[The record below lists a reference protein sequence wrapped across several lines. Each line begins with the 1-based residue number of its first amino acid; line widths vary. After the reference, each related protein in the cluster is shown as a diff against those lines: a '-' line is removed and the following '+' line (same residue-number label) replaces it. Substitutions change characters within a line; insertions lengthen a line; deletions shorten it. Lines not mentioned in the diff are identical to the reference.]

1 MQSTISPAPSTAW
14 KAAILAIVV
23 VMAAGCSLTPGYER
37 PAQSLPMLSG
47 SMSPAPTDQDMHT
60 LLSPEELKFLDG
72 LDGSGQL
79 KVLAVRGLQHNRDYA
94 VAVLRVDQARA
105 EYGLADADSLPT
117 LRAGGQVERQHFNNK
132 TLNETY
138 GQRFSAATVGIS
150 DFELDFFGRVKA
162 LSESARHEYLA
173 TEFGQQAARKALIAE
188 VAHRYLFMRAA
199 ASRQQGADALLVH
212 RKTQLRLAQKQES
225 AGDISREE
233 LQAVHALQAQAEQQ
247 AEEASLQLDKARNA
261 LEHEIGYELAIDTDR
276 QQGPSEAEKPAPIWL
291 ANLTSEHLL
300 QRFDV
305 QAAEE
310 RLKAAN
316 ASIGAARA
324 AFFPSITL
332 STSSGIASEHL
343 HDLFSSGTGTWLFAP
358 QINIPLFDGGRNQ
371 ANLDLAKVRK
381 EVGIANYEK
390 AIQSAF
396 RDMADGLHE
405 REALLQ
411 RARSQSALNDIAQEQ
426 LVSRQAQ
433 ARRGDVSR
441 LDELAAHIQAVQTE
455 QALLETRLAIQL
467 NLLSLYR
474 VLYGADAS
482 AISS

>member
-1 MQSTISPAPSTAW
+1 MQSTFSPAKSTAW
-14 KAAILAIVV
+14 MATFLAIAV
-23 VMAAGCSLTPGYER
+23 ATASGCSLTPSYER

-47 SMSPAPTDQDMHT
+47 FISPAPTDKDMRT
-60 LLSPEELKFLDG
+60 LLSAEELNFLDG
-72 LDGSGQL
+72 LDSSGQL

-94 VAVLRVDQARA
+94 VAVLRVEQARA
-105 EYGLADADSLPT
+105 EYSLSDADSMPS
-117 LRAGGQVERQHFNNK
+117 LRASGQMERQHFNNK
-132 TLNETY
+132 ALNKTY
-138 GQRFSAATVGIS
+138 GQRFSAATIGIS

-173 TEFGQQAARKALIAE
+173 TKLGQQAARKALIAE
-188 VAHRYLFMRAA
+188 VAHRYLLMRAA
-199 ASRQQGADALLVH
+199 ASRLQGADAVLVH

-233 LQAVHALQAQAEQQ
+233 LQAIHAFQAQAEQQ

-276 QQGPSEAEKPAPIWL
+276 QQRAGEAENPAPIWL
-291 ANLTSEHLL
+291 SNLTSDHLL

-343 HDLFSSGTGTWLFAP
+343 HDLFSNGTGTWLFAP

-371 ANLDLAKVRK
+371 ANLDLAKARN

-396 RDMADGLHE
+396 REMADGLHE

-426 LVSRQAQ
+426 LFNRQAQ
-433 ARRGDVSR
+433 ARGCAEFCVTGVGVT
-441 LDELAAHIQAVQTE
+441 AAA
-455 QALLETRLAIQL
+455 AGLR
-467 NLLSLYR
+467 S
-474 VLYGADAS
+474 
-482 AISS
+482 